1 MREAD
6 GSTCSKHGR
15 LARAGPILYD
25 SMSYIVVLLQRR
37 STVAV
42 DDRLQ
47 VIDTDSDTL
56 RRREGTGCVYTSPVG
71 VMSTNRYR
79 PLGPLRSRLAEFED
93 TSTSFLMSKVR
104 TS

>member
-1 MREAD
+1 M
-6 GSTCSKHGR
+6 
-15 LARAGPILYD
+15 
-25 SMSYIVVLLQRR
+25 
-37 STVAV
+37 AV

-47 VIDTDSDTL
+47 TTDTDLDTL
-56 RRREGTGCVYTSPVG
+56 RRREGTERVYTSPVG

-79 PLGPLRSRLAEFED
+79 PPGPLRSRLAEFGD

>member
-6 GSTCSKHGR
+6 GSMCSKHGR
-15 LARAGPILYD
+15 LARAGPILHD
-25 SMSYIVVLLQRR
+25 SISYIVVLLQRR

-56 RRREGTGCVYTSPVG
+56 RRREGTERVYTSVG

-79 PLGPLRSRLAEFED
+79 PPGPLCSRLAEFED
-93 TSTSFLMSKVR
+93 TFTSFLMSKVR